1 MSSIGRRLSSLER
14 RGAQASASTRCPEC
28 GDDPSEAMGTV
39 QMRMTFEGDDDAS
52 TGPVSCGTCGRAL
65 VMRLTFDDAVVSL
78 VDRDVDSDSK
88 DLQDT
93 G

>member
-1 MSSIGRRLSSLER
+1 MSSIGRRLASLER

-28 GDDPSEAMGTV
+28 GDDPSDAMGTV
-39 QMRMTFEGDDDAS
+39 QMRMTFEGDENA
-52 TGPVSCGTCGRAL
+52 GPDHCGTCGRVV
-65 VMRLTFDDAVVSL
+65 VMRLTFDDAVADL
-78 VDRDVDSDSK
+78 IDRDDSK